1 MFSQWLWTDL
11 DLSFRA
17 RDAIASQK
25 LLYSFH
31 SAWHLSP
38 HRYHRRW
45 SHDLSSLWILDST
58 TWNERSRFGT
68 ITIRRWPNGIENQ
81 VMQLLRT
88 RQQVRNSWIT
98 EVFIPVG
105 HHRAF
110 VISRILARVLSSIQI
125 CKLLLTNIF
134 VSIRM
139 RHLKLD
145 LVCEY
150 VFDHYHS
157 FYLRYLNV
165 TRVENHAHKSSLST
179 PFSEIK
185 HKIDGMSQ
193 CGNNNPDTEQEYSLA
208 RT

>member
-1 MFSQWLWTDL
+1 
-11 DLSFRA
+11 
-17 RDAIASQK
+17 
-25 LLYSFH
+25 
-31 SAWHLSP
+31 
-38 HRYHRRW
+38 
-45 SHDLSSLWILDST
+45 
-58 TWNERSRFGT
+58 
-68 ITIRRWPNGIENQ
+68 
-81 VMQLLRT
+81 
-88 RQQVRNSWIT
+88 
-98 EVFIPVG
+98 
-105 HHRAF
+105 
-110 VISRILARVLSSIQI
+110 
-125 CKLLLTNIF
+125 
-134 VSIRM
+134 M